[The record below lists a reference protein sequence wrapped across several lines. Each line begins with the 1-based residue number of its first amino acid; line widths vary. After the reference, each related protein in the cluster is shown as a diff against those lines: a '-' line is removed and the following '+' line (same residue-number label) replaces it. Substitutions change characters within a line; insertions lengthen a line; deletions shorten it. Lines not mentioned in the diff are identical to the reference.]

1 MTETNNSDNHM
12 GSSLKAY
19 LWPWRHA
26 DLIEQ
31 MAARDVNARFRQSWL
46 GLAWLVLTPLL
57 MLGVYTLVFREVFQ
71 ARWGAPDEGVW
82 AYALRLYAGLAVFN
96 FFAEYVN
103 RSPAF
108 VIEQPHLVKKVVFPL
123 EVMAWVNLASALVS
137 LGVAA
142 VVLVLLRWAGLGQV
156 PLAAVLLPVMWLP
169 LVPLC
174 LGLGWALS
182 ALGTYVR
189 DVGQVLSMVMSAL
202 VFVSPVFFPVEVL
215 PKVAQEW
222 MWLNPLAPI
231 MTQTRTVLL
240 AGNAPNWEMWCYSML
255 TGLCVAVLGA
265 LLFKRLRAGFAD
277 VL

>member
-1 MTETNNSDNHM
+1 MSDLHFSAN
-12 GSSLKAY
+12 LKAY
-19 LWPWRHA
+19 LWPWQHA
-26 DLIEQ
+26 DLIQQ
-31 MAARDVNARFRQSWL
+31 MAARDINARFRQSWL

-71 ARWGAPDEGVW
+71 ARWGTPDEGVW

-142 VVLVLLRWAGLGQV
+142 LVLLLLRFAGLGSI
-156 PLAAVLLPVMWLP
+156 PWSALWLPVMWLP

-222 MWLNPLAPI
+222 MWLNPLAPL

-240 AGNAPNWEMWCYSML
+240 AGVQPNWEMWLYSML
-255 TGLCVAVLGA
+255 TGLVVAVLGA